1 MLTLCIVSTIL
12 LGLVAIITFAS
23 AVCNY
28 LTYESKAGHYGLFAT
43 LCCAL
48 GIVNIW
54 LLYCN

>member
-12 LGLVAIITFAS
+12 LSIVAIFMFAS
-23 AVCNY
+23 AVLNY
-28 LTYESKAGHYGLFAT
+28 LTNESKAGHFGLFAT

-54 LLYCN
+54 LLYCS

>member
-12 LGLVAIITFAS
+12 LGIVAIILFAS

-28 LTYESKAGHYGLFAT
+28 LTYESTAGHFALFAA

-54 LLYCN
+54 LLYCS